1 MCFSGKLFNF
11 LYDIETEQICR
22 GLLQM
27 SYEIF
32 SVAQFLVVDIYDG
45 IAESDWPSP
54 YCGQILVLI
63 HLLLRFFV

>member
-22 GLLQM
+22 GLLLM

-32 SVAQFLVVDIYDG
+32 SVAQFLVVDIYV
-45 IAESDWPSP
+45 E
-54 YCGQILVLI
+54 
-63 HLLLRFFV
+63 